1 MATVTL
7 NVDELKVT
15 TFETAGPVAWSE
27 QVKTPYSPY
36 CCTEDNSG
44 CDTNV
49 EAGCTD
55 PDAGCWV
62 TVQPTGDADV
72 G

>member
-1 MATVTL
+1 MATL
-7 NVDELKVT
+7 ILSVDDLVVS
-15 TFETAGPVAWSE
+15 TFETAGPAEVFDA
-27 QVKTPYSPY
+27 KTPYSPY

-62 TVQPTGDADV
+62 TVQPTGDADL

>member
-7 NVDELKVT
+7 DVDDLVVT
-15 TFETAGPVAWSE
+15 SFETAGPAAWLDHAD
-27 QVKTPYSPY
+27 TPYSPH

-62 TVQPTGDADV
+62 TAQPTTDAA
-72 G
+72 